1 MNENI
6 NFKFTPELYDK
17 QINWENRFKTEKDF
31 FYSIFIG
38 KNVKRVLDV
47 GCGTARHAQL
57 FSSFVDEVYA
67 MDPSEDMIEFARKEV
82 VKSENIVLLKGGF
95 KGLGKLNLGK
105 FDAITCLGN
114 TLPLLG
120 NRKNVK
126 SALKNTKKKLKKN
139 GFAVFQFLNFEK
151 KMIEKNRYY
160 KPKILLHNDKKY
172 IFHKHFE
179 YGKVKTK
186 TDFIITVL
194 NKRDEI
200 EVFNVE
206 SSIMCTLKIR
216 IFEKMA
222 INSGFKKIYYYGND
236 GKSIFNKNKHISL
249 FAILYT

>member
-67 MDPSEDMIEFARKEV
+67 MDPSEDMIEFARKKV

-95 KGLGKLNLGK
+95 KDLGKLNLGK

-160 KPKILLHNDKKY
+160 KPKILLHNDKNT
-172 IFHKHFE
+172 F
-179 YGKVKTK
+179 
-186 TDFIITVL
+186 FINTS
-194 NKRDEI
+194 N
-200 EVFNVE
+200 
-206 SSIMCTLKIR
+206 M
-216 IFEKMA
+216 EK
-222 INSGFKKIYYYGND
+222 
-236 GKSIFNKNKHISL
+236 
-249 FAILYT
+249 